1 MPFLSEVGQGGAL
14 TSTITCIPIA
24 TKPYPRSFCSC
35 HLIFVFLQFLF
46 WRPSV
51 RPKRLS
57 AHMGFLL
64 VRLFGPCAC
73 SRMGWA
79 SCLCCCCP
87 ARRPGGRALGRR
99 VRLAVLLCPSSG
111 IAGFGYRIALW
122 AEYWLKCDL
131 VFNLQHKRK
140 LDPVGSEVFREK
152 SEDKGERNTTAILH
166 ETTYIVGVSSK

>member
-1 MPFLSEVGQGGAL
+1 MVVFALRSESGKGEHSLPPSLTSLSQPTPVHFHTARVIKFSFFLSFYFWCLSVWPQG
-14 TSTITCIPIA
+14 
-24 TKPYPRSFCSC
+24 
-35 HLIFVFLQFLF
+35 
-46 WRPSV
+46 
-51 RPKRLS
+51 LS

-79 SCLCCCCP
+79 SCLCCCCS
-87 ARRPGGRALGRR
+87 ACRPGGRALGRR

-111 IAGFGYRIALW
+111 IAGLWYRIALW

-140 LDPVGSEVFREK
+140 LDPVGSDWFRRK
-152 SEDKGERNTTAILH
+152 
-166 ETTYIVGVSSK
+166 VSRQG